1 MEGPVISKT
10 KRSPDLADLLRAGP
24 STSRAKLSPEWARPP
39 LVSIVVTN
47 YNYGRY
53 VRAAID
59 SVKAQSYPRIECV
72 VVDDCSNDGSF
83 EVIASHLRSL
93 SDDRFRCIRLEKNL
107 GQMGAI
113 KAGLENIS
121 GPFVTFLDADDIL
134 LPDFVNQHVAAHLN
148 GSFSAGLTA
157 SDTFQI
163 DEEGQLLES
172 TFHTLVKHRSLD
184 AGGAIQAIRPDAQA
198 VVEKDEIIV
207 HRPASPPIYYV
218 DRKRAGWFI
227 VAMSSCMFRRDLLDA
242 IIPETTEDHRI
253 CADYYLAGYAHLI
266 AGTITIWSQHS
277 CYRLHKKNN
286 HGKNSVFGGPYSPG
300 LLAPGAPG
308 RLDREISRHVI
319 RNIDRL
325 APVIGMNRCVQL
337 ILRSYLPSSMYE
349 AARHSRMLRSVVRTL
364 IACLGRSR

>member
-1 MEGPVISKT
+1 MIAEAKLNPKLL
-10 KRSPDLADLLRAGP
+10 DFLAARP
-24 STSRAKLSPEWARPP
+24 STSQAKLSWGWARHP

-59 SVKAQSYPRIECV
+59 SVKAQNYPRIECL
-72 VVDDCSNDGSF
+72 VVDDCSTDGSF
-83 EVIASHLRSL
+83 EIIASHLRSI
-93 SDDRFRCIRLEKNL
+93 DDGRFRCIRLEKNL
-107 GQMGAI
+107 GQMAAI

-172 TFHTLVKHRSLD
+172 TFHTLVKRRSAD
-184 AGGAIQAIRPDAQA
+184 AGEVILSIPPDTHAI
-198 VVEKDEIIV
+198 VGKDEIIV
-207 HRPASPPIYYV
+207 RRPAGSPIYYV

-253 CADYYLAGYAHLI
+253 CADFYLATYAHLI

-286 HGKNSVFGGPYSPG
+286 HGKNGVFGGPYSPG
-300 LLAPGAPG
+300 LLAPGARG

-319 RNIDRL
+319 RNVDRL
-325 APVIGMNRCVQL
+325 APVIGMNRCIQL
-337 ILRSYLPSSMYE
+337 ILRSYLPSSLYK
-349 AARHSRMLRSVVRTL
+349 AARHSRALRSIVRTL
-364 IACLGRSR
+364 IACLATVGKLTV